1 MRLKA
6 WAEQMGVT
14 YHTAYDWFRK
24 GKMPVPAYQTPSGTI
39 IVEAPDEFV
48 DGECVVYARVS
59 SVDQKDGLDG
69 QVARLT
75 GWATSQGLSVDRVVT
90 EAGSALNGSRRRFQG
105 LLADKNVSV
114 VVVEHRDRAV
124 RFGFDYL
131 QAALSAQGRR
141 VEVMNDTELDD
152 DLVRDMTEVL
162 TSLCAQV
169 YGKRGA
175 RKRAE
180 AAAAAAEATKV
191 GG

>member
-1 MRLKA
+1 M
-6 WAEQMGVT
+6 T

-39 IVEAPDEFV
+39 IVEVPDEFV

-59 SVDQKDGLDG
+59 SADQKDGLDG

-75 GWATSQGLSVDRVVT
+75 AWMTSQGLSVDRVVT
-90 EAGSALNGSRRRFQG
+90 EVGSALNGSRRKFQG
-105 LLADKNVSV
+105 LLADRDVSV
-114 VVVEHRDRAV
+114 IVVEHRDRAV

-131 QAALSAQGRR
+131 QASLSAQGRR

-162 TSLCAQV
+162 TSLCARV

-175 RKRAE
+175 KKRAE